1 MDNLWPGEKIN
12 SNYGIGRRLGSIS
25 RYYQGDYPHTSI
37 RILKKAELV
46 NMASRIELKLMRN
59 EIFARYGYKFEP
71 NGFMDKHF
79 NDQVW
84 YQPQYEDVTP
94 FLTDIEIQNV
104 NKIKGT
110 ELELIEAVNFL
121 KSFAN

>member
-1 MDNLWPGEKIN
+1 
-12 SNYGIGRRLGSIS
+12 
-25 RYYQGDYPHTSI
+25 
-37 RILKKAELV
+37 
-46 NMASRIELKLMRN
+46 MRN

-94 FLTDIEIQNV
+94 FLTDIEVQNV
-104 NKIKGT
+104 NQIRVT
-110 ELELIEAVNFL
+110 ELEFIEAVNFL